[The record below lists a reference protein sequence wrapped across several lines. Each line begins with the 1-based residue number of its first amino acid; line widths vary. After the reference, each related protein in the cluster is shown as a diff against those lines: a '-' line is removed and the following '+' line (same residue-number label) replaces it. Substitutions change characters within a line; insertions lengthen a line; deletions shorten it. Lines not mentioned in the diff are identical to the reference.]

1 MMSIKKNPK
10 CKTRTGTEESRHHF
24 KYGFA
29 TVRRVRRC
37 KKCRYRVV
45 TVELPEEIGD
55 EVFLEEE

>member
-1 MMSIKKNPK
+1 MSVIICPN
-10 CKTRTGTEESRHHF
+10 CKTRTGVTESRHHNQ
-24 KYGFA
+24 YGFW

-37 KKCRYRVV
+37 KKCRYRVA

>member
-1 MMSIKKNPK
+1 MMSIILCPK
-10 CKTRTGTEESRHHF
+10 CKTKTKTEDSRHHS
-24 KYGFA
+24 KYGFW